1 MILLEGSKAMP
12 IIRAILSTQDHPIF
26 IAINIYKEMSNSIAQ
41 LYASQIVPP
50 SSKAKAVGINISIYD
65 TLISRFL
72 IRLRSSILRKL
83 IEPDEPDSAD
93 KSVWDPIIDYFS
105 NTPVVLPNGIFMKI
119 KGSLP
124 SGSYFTEFI
133 DSAVNYA
140 TSNYV
145 QLRVFGK
152 SYPIYVLGEDSI
164 FRVPQET
171 EVDLIVMDYKKQ
183 GDFVDL

>member
-1 MILLEGSKAMP
+1 M
-12 IIRAILSTQDHPIF
+12 
-26 IAINIYKEMSNSIAQ
+26 
-41 LYASQIVPP
+41 
-50 SSKAKAVGINISIYD
+50 
-65 TLISRFL
+65 
-72 IRLRSSILRKL
+72 L
-83 IEPDEPDSAD
+83 IEPDELDSAD
-93 KSVWDPIIDYFS
+93 KSVWDPIIDYFI

-124 SGSYFTEFI
+124 SGSYFTQFI

-145 QLRVFGK
+145 QLTVFGK

-171 EVDLIVMDYKKQ
+171 EVDLIVINYKKQ